1 MANLFKGLASDPE
14 KGDPTLG
21 PSLGAKAQQVREYQA
36 VYGANNSATA
46 PKDSAQGTAKPAP
59 QDKVTGRPTPKG
71 YKTDLVDKMKQSDPN
86 AMKPLGSFK
95 KGGKVKKT
103 GIYKL
108 HAKER
113 VLNAKQ
119 TKKLDGLAKG
129 LKG

>member
-1 MANLFKGLASDPE
+1 MANLFKGLSDTE

-36 VYGANNSATA
+36 VYGAKTPATA
-46 PKDSAQGTAKPAP
+46 PKDAPGTSKPAP

-108 HAKER
+108 HSKER

-119 TKKLDGLAKG
+119 TKNLDGLAKG

>member
-1 MANLFKGLASDPE
+1 MANLFKGLSDTE
-14 KGDPTLG
+14 KGDPALG

-36 VYGANNSATA
+36 VYGAKTPATA
-46 PKDSAQGTAKPAP
+46 PKDAPGTSKPAP

-108 HAKER
+108 HSKER